1 MPADLQPPRQFPG
14 VALSCIVPGLGY
26 RTHRLMLV
34 RRRTNTYGYPFIG
47 LCLIAPLCRA
57 MPFDVF
63 QATFR
68 PSHPL
73 LHGSR
78 PFGSMEWSWFRLRP
92 YRTLLGQASRAPV
105 GIHSV
110 PASAHGLSI
119 SPPFFSEQSLA
130 PKLFFNAFL
139 FRLLLFSIC
148 FCCVRVVPIGTGVRT
163 TSAQSGIPRS
173 RSGPPA
179 KTTIPARWR

>member
-1 MPADLQPPRQFPG
+1 MIGIGDVVGYLRCPIVMEYWLFLAAYLQPPRQFPG
-14 VALSCIVPGLGY
+14 VALSFIVPGLGCL
-26 RTHRLMLV
+26 THRLMLV
-34 RRRTNTYGYPFIG
+34 RRRNNTYGYPFIG

-68 PSHPL
+68 PSPPPL

-92 YRTLLGQASRAPV
+92 YRIRLGQVSRAPV

-119 SPPFFSEQSLA
+119 SPLFSSEQSLA
-130 PKLFFNAFL
+130 PRVLF
-139 FRLLLFSIC
+139 
-148 FCCVRVVPIGTGVRT
+148 
-163 TSAQSGIPRS
+163 
-173 RSGPPA
+173 
-179 KTTIPARWR
+179 